1 MRPMK
6 KIQDWGVGYFDWV
19 TNGGGVIHSVTT
31 FQYEIFGISPL
42 MRNMNN
48 ANSYIYLRLDISELD

>member
-19 TNGGGVIHSVTT
+19 TNGGGVTHKL
-31 FQYEIFGISPL
+31 ISLAYYTGKNITLPNL
-42 MRNMNN
+42 
-48 ANSYIYLRLDISELD
+48 AL